1 MAGFLVEKFAACQS
15 HRESDLG
22 WHGFVFHLAGCV
34 RGLKSLNLCII
45 QTEVSIYTL
54 QSSRFFENQPN
65 EICSH
70 LREKASKGRFL
81 KPEELQNHSNEGKGK
96 ITLSKIRLDIYDKEE
111 KKYMNQ
117 SKNILLDATIGPTFF
132 FKEMFFLLILSVIG
146 AKSV

>member
-1 MAGFLVEKFAACQS
+1 MSFWPE
-15 HRESDLG
+15 
-22 WHGFVFHLAGCV
+22 
-34 RGLKSLNLCII
+34 LNCRTQKVYL
-45 QTEVSIYTL
+45 E
-54 QSSRFFENQPN
+54 
-65 EICSH
+65 
-70 LREKASKGRFL
+70 
-81 KPEELQNHSNEGKGK
+81 